1 VPKLVASAVWRV
13 RPDVVVAVDGRF
25 GEPID
30 TYVNGSQVWLRE
42 DGPEGVMLE
51 WRLHPVPGYRRPG
64 GVGTDEVFSAT
75 ALALAD
81 GGTPPA
87 GLDDL
92 WDGLEA
98 FPAYDDVVD
107 PQALAEAATAS
118 LGIPPDAFGLV
129 DHERI
134 ASEWEHTSRNVSIT
148 ARLLAQLIE

>member
-1 VPKLVASAVWRV
+1 MPKLVASAVWRV

-30 TYVNGSQVWLRE
+30 AYVNGSQVWLRE
-42 DGPEGVMLE
+42 DGPQGVMLE

-64 GVGTDEVFSAT
+64 SIGTDEVFSAA
-75 ALALAD
+75 ALALAE

-107 PQALAEAATAS
+107 PQALAVAATAS

-134 ASEWEHTSRNVSIT
+134 AYLSGNTRAGTSLSPPDCW
-148 ARLLAQLIE
+148 LS

>member
-13 RPDVVVAVDGRF
+13 GPDLVVALDGRF

-30 TYVNGSQVWLRE
+30 AYVNGSQVWLRE

-51 WRLHPVPGYRRPG
+51 WRLHPVPGYRRPS
-64 GVGTDEVFSAT
+64 GTGTYEVFSAT
-75 ALALAD
+75 ALALAQRA
-81 GGTPPA
+81 TPPA
-87 GLDDL
+87 ALDDV

-107 PQALAEAATAS
+107 PEALAVATSAS
-118 LGIPPDAFGLV
+118 LGIPPDAYGLV

-134 ASEWEHTSRNVSIT
+134 ASDWEQSSRNVSIT